1 LPIRVLLYY
10 IHHIKEIKAMRYGA
24 EHKEETR
31 KRVLKAAAKAI
42 RADGPH
48 RIAVAGVMAEV
59 GLTHGGFYAHFK
71 SKDDLVAA
79 SIDQM
84 FAEGTERAQRETE
97 GVDPATGLGRYLD
110 FYLSPAHRDARGAG
124 CPLPYL
130 SADAPRMDPESRA
143 RFADGVARL
152 TDRLAGLLA
161 RTGDPDPSANARS
174 LLAEMVGALS
184 LARADPDPERSLA
197 ILERSRA
204 ALKTRFGLPNGPLP
218 ETLS

>member
-1 LPIRVLLYY
+1 
-10 IHHIKEIKAMRYGA
+10 MRYGA
-24 EHKEETR
+24 EHKEQTR

-42 RADGPH
+42 RANGPQGV
-48 RIAVAGVMAEV
+48 AVAGVMAEV

-71 SKDDLVAA
+71 SKDDLVGA

-84 FAEGTERAQRETE
+84 FAEGSERARREIE
-97 GVDPATGLGRYLD
+97 GVDPATGLGRYID

-130 SADAPRMDPESRA
+130 SADAPRMDAASRA
-143 RFADGVARL
+143 RFADGVAQL
-152 TDRLAGLLA
+152 TDRLARLLA
-161 RTGDPDPSANARS
+161 EIGHSDPAGTASS

-184 LARADPDPERSLA
+184 LARADPDPARSDA

-204 ALKTRFGLPNGPLP
+204 ALKTRFGL
-218 ETLS
+218 ETLP